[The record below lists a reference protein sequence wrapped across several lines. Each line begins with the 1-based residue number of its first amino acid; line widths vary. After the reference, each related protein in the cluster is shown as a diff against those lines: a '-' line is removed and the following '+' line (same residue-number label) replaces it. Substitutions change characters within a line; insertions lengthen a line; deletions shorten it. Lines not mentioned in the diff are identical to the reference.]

1 MIVTIGFLFLLLAAV
16 SMLLRDKAPQAPELE
31 WESYLNRKL
40 ESTERL
46 LGSAARSFS
55 RTGAVARLASSD
67 RTPESIKRDIELGG
81 AFGGSVKIFYSMQLS
96 AMVFG
101 AALLSLSFL
110 EGISGLYRLLL
121 VGFGITVSFWPVN
134 KIKSMAQ
141 KKRALIIEELPE
153 FADLLLM
160 VLSSM
165 SVLQALNFTAERSTG
180 SVATEMKELVRAIS
194 GRLLAEEQA
203 FQATAGRLGTP
214 EGREF
219 VAALQSSY
227 LDGTTAVENI
237 KSQVENLQTLRYQAQ
252 RAKAKKLPVSLVVTF
267 ALHFLPILFV
277 LAFLPVVSSLAG
289 I

>member
-1 MIVTIGFLFLLLAAV
+1 MIVTIGFLFLLMAAV
-16 SMLLRDKAPQAPELE
+16 ALLMRDKTPAAPELE
-31 WESYLNRKL
+31 WENYLNRKL

-55 RTGAVARLASSD
+55 RTGAVARLSGSD
-67 RTPESIKRDIELGG
+67 KTPESLKRDIELGG
-81 AFGGSVKIFYSMQLS
+81 AFGGNLQIFYSMQLS

-101 AALLSLSFL
+101 AAMLAFSFL
-110 EGISGLYRLLL
+110 EGLEGIYRLLL
-121 VGFGITVSFWPVN
+121 VGFGITISYWPLN
-134 KIKSMAQ
+134 KVKTAAA
-141 KKRALIIEELPE
+141 KKRALILEELPE

-165 SVLQALNFTAERSTG
+165 SVLQALNFTAERSQG

-203 FQATAGRLGTP
+203 FQTTASRLGTP

-227 LDGTTAVENI
+227 LDGTTAVETI
-237 KSQVENLQTLRYQAQ
+237 KSQVENLQTIRYQAQ

-277 LAFLPVVSSLAG
+277 LAFLPVISSLAG
-289 I
+289 L